1 MEDQRERNAET
12 LAALEARIERSDELK
27 AHFVREIARLDARLD
42 EHEVQWRVKMNLPPR
57 SECRVNVRQPLAGDT
72 NNQK

>member
-12 LAALEARIERSDELK
+12 LAALEARIERSDKLK
-27 AHFVREIARLDARLD
+27 AHFAREIARLSARLD

-57 SECRVNVRQPLAGDT
+57 SERSVNVHQPLAGDT
-72 NNQK
+72 NEQK